1 MSKRA
6 KQGVD
11 LRSPN
16 PTHTKRMGRSRGPLV
31 FNEHVS
37 VNVTQKINDA
47 INNNKGA
54 RQKKAS

>member
-31 FNEHVS
+31 FNEHVG
-37 VNVTQKINDA
+37 VMVTQKIDEA
-47 INNNKGA
+47 INNNRK
-54 RQKKAS
+54 SE

>member
-1 MSKRA
+1 MSKRD

-31 FNEHVS
+31 FNEHVG

-47 INNNKGA
+47 INNNKEA

>member
-6 KQGVD
+6 KPGVD

-16 PTHTKRMGRSRGPLV
+16 PTKTKRMGRTRGPLV
-31 FNEHVS
+31 FNEHVG

-47 INNNKGA
+47 INNNKEA

>member
-1 MSKRA
+1 MSKKA
-6 KQGVD
+6 KPGVD

-16 PTHTKRMGRSRGPLV
+16 PTKTKRMGRTRGPLV
-31 FNEHVS
+31 FNEHVG

-47 INNNKGA
+47 INNNKEA

>member
-6 KQGVD
+6 KPGVD

-16 PTHTKRMGRSRGPLV
+16 PTKTKRMGRTRGPLV
-31 FNEHVS
+31 FNEHVG

-47 INNNKGA
+47 INNNKEA
-54 RQKKAS
+54 RQKKTS

>member
-31 FNEHVS
+31 FNEHV
-37 VNVTQKINDA
+37 VRLRNLIKNF
-47 INNNKGA
+47 
-54 RQKKAS
+54 

>member
-6 KQGVD
+6 KPGVD

-16 PTHTKRMGRSRGPLV
+16 PTKTKRMGRTRGPLV
-31 FNEHVS
+31 FNEHVG

>member
-31 FNEHVS
+31 FNERVG

-47 INNNKGA
+47 INNNKQT

>member
-31 FNEHVS
+31 FNEHVG

-47 INNNKGA
+47 INNNKEA

>member
-6 KQGVD
+6 KPGVD

-16 PTHTKRMGRSRGPLV
+16 PTKTKRMGRTRGRLV
-31 FNEHVS
+31 FNEHVG

-47 INNNKGA
+47 INNNKEA

>member
-16 PTHTKRMGRSRGPLV
+16 PTKTKRMGRSRGPLV
-31 FNEHVS
+31 FNEHVG
-37 VNVTQKINDA
+37 VNITQKINDA
-47 INNNKGA
+47 INNNKEA

>member
-31 FNEHVS
+31 FNEHVG
-37 VNVTQKINDA
+37 VNVTQKINNA
-47 INNNKGA
+47 ISNNKDI